1 MWNVVV
7 WCAHVDVA
15 VVAYD
20 QGLIGIPL
28 AGPRSKIVPGPCTT
42 VGRLHPLTR
51 GLLVVSLLHISCG
64 WLCCPLRQEVALA
77 SWRVW
82 LL

>member
-1 MWNVVV
+1 MCGLAKRRGCMQLEGRWCGVWNVVV

-64 WLCCPLRQEVALA
+64 
-77 SWRVW
+77 
-82 LL
+82 